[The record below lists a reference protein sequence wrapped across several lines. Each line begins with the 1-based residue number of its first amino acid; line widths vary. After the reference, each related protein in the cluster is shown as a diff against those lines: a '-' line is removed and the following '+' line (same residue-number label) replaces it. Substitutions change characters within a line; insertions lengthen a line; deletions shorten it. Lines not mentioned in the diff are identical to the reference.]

1 MAEHQDTGHSATTP
15 GQSTDR
21 RQIWKLAIDLGPLL
35 IFFAAYVLGGIY
47 WATGTLMVAMLFS
60 LVAARLVLGHI
71 SPTLIATTVLVE
83 VFGAMTLWLHD
94 PRFIK
99 MKPTII
105 NIVFGAVLLGGLVL
119 KKPLLKTLLG
129 EALHLTEQGWRI
141 LTVRWAIFFFGLA
154 VLNEIIWRNFSE
166 GIWASF
172 KVFGIL
178 PLTMLFFAF
187 QWGLIRRHMLEP
199 PVQPDNSAHS

>member
-1 MAEHQDTGHSATTP
+1 MAEQHETSTP
-15 GQSTDR
+15 QSVDS
-21 RQIWKLAIDLGPLL
+21 RQLWKLAIDLGPLL
-35 IFFAAYVLGGIY
+35 VFFAAYVFGGIY
-47 WATGTLMVAMLFS
+47 WATGTLMVAMLIS
-60 LVAARLVLGHI
+60 LVAARAVLGHI

-105 NIVFGAVLLGGLVL
+105 NLVFGIVLLGGLVFN
-119 KKPLLKTLLG
+119 KPLLKTLLG
-129 EALHLTEQGWRI
+129 EALHLTDQGWRV

-154 VLNEIIWRNFSE
+154 VLNEIVWRNFSE
-166 GIWASF
+166 GVWASF

-178 PLTMLFFAF
+178 PLTMLFFAS
-187 QWGLIRRHMLEP
+187 QWGLIRRHMLQRPEES
-199 PVQPDNSAHS
+199 DKSANS